1 MPQKGL
7 PMRMLRDVLRLRWG
21 QGCSAREVAHACHLS
36 HSTVLDYEKRARE
49 AGLTWPLPEEL
60 DDDALAAR
68 LHVAL
73 ELPTG
78 PRPLPDMAYVLK
90 ELRKKHVTLQLLWLE
105 YRNLF
110 PEGYGYTQFCHYV
123 NQARQLADPVL
134 RQTYRAGEKLL
145 TDFAGDTLELVNPRT
160 GEVSPVYL
168 FVAVLGA
175 SNYIYARAVAD
186 MKEPRWIGLHVRA
199 FEFIRGVPEAVVCDN
214 TATAVLKADRY
225 EPVLHPLFADMA
237 DHYGT
242 VILPARAGKP
252 RDKAPVENA
261 VLIAERWILGALRHH
276 LFFTLEDINAA
287 IEPLLDELNG
297 RPLQRLKISR
307 RELYEQVERPT
318 LRPLPPQRYTF
329 EAWKTAKVAIDY
341 HVSLDKHFY
350 SVPYQLIGQ
359 QVEARLSAT
368 TVEILHKGRRIAS
381 HLRSSQP
388 GYTTD
393 PAHRPKSHQAHL
405 EWSPS
410 RLITW
415 AREEVGP
422 QTAALVEGLLEHK
435 KHPEQGY
442 RSCLGILSLAKRYPR
457 DRMEAASQRV
467 LSVQAYSYQSL
478 KSMLATGLDQA
489 VLPDEAPPPPAPTH
503 DNIRGRAYYQSAPLT
518 QRKEP

>member
-7 PMRMLRDVLRLRWG
+7 PMRILRDVLRLRWE
-21 QGCSAREVAHACHLS
+21 QGYSAREVARACHLS

-49 AGLTWPLPEEL
+49 AGLTWPLPDTL

-68 LHVAL
+68 LDHAT
-73 ELPTG
+73 EAPTG
-78 PRPLPDMAYVLK
+78 ARPLPDMAYVLR
-90 ELRKKHVTLQLLWLE
+90 ELRKKHVTLHLLWLE
-105 YRNLF
+105 YRAQC
-110 PEGYGYTQFCHYV
+110 PDGYGYTQFCHYV
-123 NQARQLADPVL
+123 NQAREQADPVL

-145 TDFAGDTLELVNPRT
+145 TDFAGDTLALIDPQT

-186 MKEPRWIGLHVRA
+186 MKEPRWVGLHVRA
-199 FEFIRGVPEAVVCDN
+199 FEFIGGVPEAVVCDN

-225 EPVLHPLFADMA
+225 EPVIHPLFADMA

-242 VILPARAGKP
+242 VIFPARAGKP

-261 VLIAERWILGALRHH
+261 VLIAERWILAALRHH
-276 LFFTLEDINAA
+276 LFFTLADINTA
-287 IEPLLDELNG
+287 IEDLLDELNA
-297 RPLQRLKISR
+297 RPLQRLKVSR
-307 RELYEQVERPT
+307 RELFDQVERGA

-341 HVSLDKHFY
+341 HVCLDKHFY
-350 SVPYQLIGQ
+350 SVPYQLVGQ
-359 QVEARLSAT
+359 QVEARLSGL

-381 HLRSSQP
+381 HLRSYAS

-415 AREEVGP
+415 AREQVGP
-422 QTAALVEGLLEHK
+422 HTAALVEGLLERR

-442 RSCLGILSLAKRYPR
+442 RSCLGILSLAKKYPPE
-457 DRMEAASQRV
+457 RMEAAAQRV
-467 LSVQAYSYQSL
+467 LTAQAYSYQSL
-478 KSMLATGLDQA
+478 KSILASGLDQA
-489 VLPDEAPPPPAPTH
+489 ALPAQEPAPTVPAH
-503 DNIRGRAYYQSAPLT
+503 DNIRGRDYY
-518 QRKEP
+518 R